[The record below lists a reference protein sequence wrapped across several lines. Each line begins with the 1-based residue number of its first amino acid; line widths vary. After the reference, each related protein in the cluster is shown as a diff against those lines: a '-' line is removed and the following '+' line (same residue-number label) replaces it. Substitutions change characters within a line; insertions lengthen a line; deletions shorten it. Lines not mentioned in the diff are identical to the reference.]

1 MEMASASIKTARRI
15 FEVLEYFEDVK
26 RPISLKEVSTKCDY
40 PTSSAAALLK
50 SMVVL
55 GYLFYDS
62 YNRTYLPTMRIAQMG
77 EWLNT
82 GLFGD
87 SAILA
92 LVDDVHQE
100 LDELVSI
107 STQSDLHA
115 QYIHCL
121 QTSKRLRFEVKP
133 GEVRPLAISGIGRTL
148 LSGHTDV
155 EIERLVRR
163 INATCPPEERIDLNA
178 LMKIING
185 IRRDGYMFSKHIVVQ
200 DAGVIAVLLPKRDFG
215 RDLVLG
221 VGGPV
226 SRLEERQEE
235 ILACIRRGIAR
246 LLK

>member
-1 MEMASASIKTARRI
+1 MKMNTSSIKTAKRI

-62 YNRTYLPTMRIAQMG
+62 YDRTYLPTMRIAQMG
-77 EWLNT
+77 GWLNA

-87 SAILA
+87 SAILS
-92 LVDDVHQE
+92 LVDYVHGE

-155 EIERLVRR
+155 EIARLVRR
-163 INATCPPEERIDLNA
+163 INAVCAPEERIDLTA

-185 IRRDGYMFSKHIVVQ
+185 IRRDGYMFSRHVVVQ

-226 SRLEERQEE
+226 SRLEERQDE
-235 ILACIRRGIAR
+235 ILACIGKGVAQY
-246 LLK
+246 LA